1 MSASNCCFLTF
12 IQASQEAG
20 KVVCYSHLFKH
31 CIGLGSQ
38 FSLVVHA
45 QPCPTCCNPLECSPP
60 GSSVHGI
67 SQARMLEG
75 VAISS
80 SRGSS
85 RHRDQTRVSCVSSIG
100 RRILYCWATG
110 EVPHRWKFQ
119 FCHLCLK
126 RKRIDTWP
134 TGGQETE
141 TILTELGLRPQ
152 CFRSHRLWPLIEDK
166 FPPTLR

>member
-20 KVVCYSHLFKH
+20 KVVCYSHLFKN

-60 GSSVHGI
+60 CSSVHGI

-85 RHRDQTRVSCVSSIG
+85 QPRDQTCVSCIFCIG
-100 RRILYCWATG
+100 RQILYHRSPWEAVPWLELCCSVLHLSARTYWALIL
-110 EVPHRWKFQ
+110 HRV
-119 FCHLCLK
+119 
-126 RKRIDTWP
+126 
-134 TGGQETE
+134 
-141 TILTELGLRPQ
+141 LGPQ
-152 CFRSHRLWPLIEDK
+152 NRVTSFFSGSISRALVGS
-166 FPPTLR
+166 

>member
-85 RHRDQTRVSCVSSIG
+85 QPRDQTCVSCIFCIG
-100 RRILYCWATG
+100 RQILYHCAPWEAVPWLELFCSVHLSARTYWALIL
-110 EVPHRWKFQ
+110 HRV
-119 FCHLCLK
+119 
-126 RKRIDTWP
+126 
-134 TGGQETE
+134 
-141 TILTELGLRPQ
+141 LGPQ
-152 CFRSHRLWPLIEDK
+152 NRVTSFFSGSISRALVWS
-166 FPPTLR
+166 